1 MSKITAVILTTT
13 QMDTLLDEEIPEFE
27 MTLRLFFANC
37 IYGLYEDESFSGKRP
52 GVDSGWQHVIA
63 AKLGEIDENVGKHN
77 EYGGL
82 DDINWQIVGQ
92 MYEQI
97 IHYALGIGENCKAKP

>member
-1 MSKITAVILTTT
+1 
-13 QMDTLLDEEIPEFE
+13 MDTLLDEPIPEFD

-37 IYGLYEDESFSGKRP
+37 IYGLYEDESFNGKRP

-63 AKLGEIDENVGKHN
+63 AKFAEFDLNVGKYDK
-77 EYGGL
+77 YGEFV
-82 DDINWQIVGQ
+82 DVNWQIVGQ

-97 IHYALGIGENCKAKP
+97 IHYVLGIEG